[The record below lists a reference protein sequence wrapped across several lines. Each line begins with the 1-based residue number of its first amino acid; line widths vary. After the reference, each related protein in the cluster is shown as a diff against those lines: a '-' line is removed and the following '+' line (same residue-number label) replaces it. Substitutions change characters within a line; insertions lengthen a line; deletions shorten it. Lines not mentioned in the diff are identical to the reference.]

1 MKREIFEI
9 FLNEKEYKEG
19 RLKKWSK
26 LEIN

>member
-9 FLNEKEYKEG
+9 FFNEKEYKEEG
-19 RLKKWSK
+19 LKKWSK